1 MALHQDIG
9 REAKKLVLP
18 AAASLAG
25 AGAGLVLTRKSVR
38 NAMPDLGDRGIGDLV
53 DDLRGKLD
61 SVIGK
66 GDSSSRRTQGSGS
79 SRQGRL
85 DSRELRQRLDEREE
99 RRSRRRSRS

>member
-38 NAMPDLGDRGIGDLV
+38 NAMPDLGNRGIGDLA
-53 DDLRGKLD
+53 DDLRAKLD

-66 GDSSSRRTQGSGS
+66 GDSSPRRSHGSGS
-79 SRQGRL
+79 SPQRRL
-85 DSRELRQRLDEREE
+85 DSRELRRRLDEREQ
-99 RRSRRRSRS
+99 RRSRRRSGS